1 MQFQW
6 NVKYGIHIDFYKI
19 VHFHLSF
26 VGCLFHFIIM
36 DLLHENSYMPL
47 QTVDCRISWSV
58 WNVWKTYFSWFVTKV
73 LMKNITIFCE
83 GVVAMIS
90 FPWKVVEGVM
100 FETTTP
106 LCVDGADPCN
116 FPTNITI
123 QNETR
128 THAHMHTQYIF
139 SICMIPRSR
148 SQCHQQLLSPGL
160 IS

>member
-1 MQFQW
+1 
-6 NVKYGIHIDFYKI
+6 
-19 VHFHLSF
+19 
-26 VGCLFHFIIM
+26 M
-36 DLLHENSYMPL
+36 DLLNKNSYMPL
-47 QTVDCRISWSV
+47 QAVDCRISWSV

-73 LMKNITIFCE
+73 LMKHITIFCE

-90 FPWKVVEGVM
+90 FPWKEVEGVM
-100 FETTTP
+100 FVTTTP

-139 SICMIPRSR
+139 SICMISR

-160 IS
+160 ISQNADLNCLLAAGIFFRCNLCCHWM